1 MPHAIRVHETG
12 GPDVL
17 TWEEVETPT
26 PGEGEI
32 LIRHT
37 AIGLNFID
45 TYFRS
50 GLYPAPSSPFSPGN
64 EGAGVV
70 EAVGTGVTEFSV
82 GDRVAYVGP
91 IGSYAELRTLPAA
104 SAVPIPDDID
114 DQTAAAIMLK
124 GLTAQ
129 YLLRQTYKVQ
139 AGDTILFHA
148 ASGGV
153 GLIACQWAKSLGARV
168 IGTVGSAEKAEL
180 AKAHGCDETILYREE
195 DFVERVKE
203 LTDGKGANVA
213 YDAVGK
219 DTFPGSLHCLK
230 PLGMWVSFGQ
240 SSGPLP
246 DFNLGLL
253 AQNGSLFATRP
264 SLFNY
269 IAERD
274 RLLEMAKELF
284 DVVVSGTVKI
294 RVDQTYPL
302 RDAAQAHADL
312 EGRKTTGSTV
322 FTV

>member
-1 MPHAIRVHETG
+1 MPHAIRVHKTG

-17 TWEEVETPT
+17 TWEEVETPI